1 MLRGFTTVS
10 YYADDLDAAASW
22 YTELLGIE
30 PYYHVPGGYIEFRI
44 GDYQHELG
52 IINSAY
58 ATHDVTNGPAGQV
71 IYWAV
76 DDLDATLER
85 LQALGATLHAAP
97 VDHGGHGYI
106 TASVIDPFGN
116 ILGVM
121 ANPHYLKTLADIKAG
136 IHFTP
141 RNGTP
146 MASATSPT
154 GQNST
159 TEAKS
164 EADTQPEGAE

>member
-10 YYADDLDAAASW
+10 YYADDLDAAEAW
-22 YTELLGIE
+22 YSRLLGTE
-30 PYYHVPGGYIEFRI
+30 PYYRVPGGYLEFRI

-58 ATHDVTNGPAGQV
+58 ATHDVKNGPAGQ
-71 IYWAV
+71 IIFWAV

-85 LQALGATLHAAP
+85 LRELGATLHAAP
-97 VDHGGHGYI
+97 QDHGGNGYI

-121 ANPHYLKTLADIKAG
+121 ANPHYVATLANIKAG
-136 IHFTP
+136 THFTES
-141 RNGTP
+141 NT
-146 MASATSPT
+146 
-154 GQNST
+154 
-159 TEAKS
+159 
-164 EADTQPEGAE
+164 